1 MNEQS
6 TMKTSMEKKLT
17 KHAVMKAYVEE
28 KVMELAGSMLSFNF
42 ADDSPDG
49 ISFLTNY
56 SGKIVKKY
64 LRAADKEY
72 GFSILINWHYS
83 TETDDLN
90 LQAMNFA
97 QEFMDW
103 IEEQNRNKNFPNFGD
118 KCQVKKIENLQNMPN
133 LATVDWENMR
143 AQYMIQ
149 CRVLYFE
156 KE

>member
-1 MNEQS
+1 MNGQS
-6 TMKTSMEKKLT
+6 LMKTSMEKKLT

-28 KVMELAGSMLSFNF
+28 KVAELAGSMLSFNF

-103 IEEQNRNKNFPNFGD
+103 IDEQNRNKKFPDFG
-118 KCQVKKIENLQNMPN
+118 EF
-133 LATVDWENMR
+133 R
-143 AQYMIQ
+143 
-149 CRVLYFE
+149 RVLFRSRISGISVR
-156 KE
+156 

>member
-1 MNEQS
+1 M
-6 TMKTSMEKKLT
+6 T
-17 KHAVMKAYVEE
+17 
-28 KVMELAGSMLSFNF
+28 
-42 ADDSPDG
+42 
-49 ISFLTNY
+49 
-56 SGKIVKKY
+56 
-64 LRAADKEY
+64 
-72 GFSILINWHYS
+72 WHFS

-103 IEEQNRNKNFPNFGD
+103 IEKQNKDKNFPDFGE

-133 LATVDWENMR
+133 LAAVDWENMK

-156 KE
+156 KGE

>member
-1 MNEQS
+1 M
-6 TMKTSMEKKLT
+6 T
-17 KHAVMKAYVEE
+17 KHEIMKAYVEE
-28 KVMELAGSMLSFNF
+28 KVSELVGRLVSFNF
-42 ADDSPDG
+42 SDDSVDS

-56 SGKIVKKY
+56 SGKVVKSY
-64 LRAADKEY
+64 LRGAEKAYE
-72 GFSILINWHYS
+72 FTIMITWNYS

-90 LQAMNFA
+90 MQAMNFA

-103 IEEQNRNKNFPNFGD
+103 IDQQNREKKFPDFGN

-133 LATVDWENMR
+133 LAAVDWENMT

-156 KE
+156 KER

>member
-1 MNEQS
+1 MTKHEI
-6 TMKTSMEKKLT
+6 MKT
-17 KHAVMKAYVEE
+17 YVED
-28 KVMELAGSMLSFNF
+28 KVSELIGFLISFNF
-42 ADDSPDG
+42 ADDSPDAV
-49 ISFLTNY
+49 SFLTNY

-64 LRAADKEY
+64 LRAAEKEY

-90 LQAMNFA
+90 LQAMNFV
-97 QEFMDW
+97 QNFMDW
-103 IEEQNRNKNFPNFGD
+103 IDDQNRKKEFPDFGD

-133 LATVDWENMR
+133 LAAVDWENMI
-143 AQYMIQ
+143 AQYRIQ

>member
-1 MNEQS
+1 
-6 TMKTSMEKKLT
+6 
-17 KHAVMKAYVEE
+17 MKAYVEE
-28 KVMELAGSMLSFNF
+28 KVSELVGRLVSFNF
-42 ADDSPDG
+42 SDDSVDS

-56 SGKIVKKY
+56 SGKVVKSY
-64 LRAADKEY
+64 LRGAEKAYE
-72 GFSILINWHYS
+72 FTIMITWNYS

-90 LQAMNFA
+90 MQAMNFA

-103 IEEQNRNKNFPNFGD
+103 IDQQNREKKFPDFGN

-133 LATVDWENMR
+133 LAAVDWENMT

-156 KE
+156 KER

>member
-1 MNEQS
+1 M
-6 TMKTSMEKKLT
+6 T
-17 KHAVMKAYVEE
+17 KHEVMKNYVEE
-28 KVMELAGSMLSFNF
+28 KVMELSDRLVSFNF
-42 ADDSPDG
+42 SDDSIDG
-49 ISFLTNY
+49 VSFLTNY
-56 SGKIVKKY
+56 SGKTVKKY
-64 LRAADKEY
+64 VRAADKEY
-72 GFSILINWHYS
+72 GFTILMTWHFS

-103 IEEQNRNKNFPNFGD
+103 IEKQNKDKNFPDFGE

-133 LATVDWENMR
+133 LAAVDWENMK

-156 KE
+156 KGE

>member
-1 MNEQS
+1 MTKHEV
-6 TMKTSMEKKLT
+6 MKT
-17 KHAVMKAYVEE
+17 YVEE
-28 KVMELAGSMLSFNF
+28 KVTELVGKLVSFNF
-42 ADDSPDG
+42 ADDSPDS

-64 LRAADKEY
+64 VRAADKEY
-72 GFSILINWHYS
+72 AFSVMITWRYS

-103 IEEQNRNKNFPNFGD
+103 IEKQNREKKFPDFGD

-133 LATVDWENMR
+133 LATVDWENMV

-156 KE
+156 KER

>member
-1 MNEQS
+1 M
-6 TMKTSMEKKLT
+6 T
-17 KHAVMKAYVEE
+17 KHEVMKNYVEE
-28 KVMELAGSMLSFNF
+28 KVAELSDRLVSFNF
-42 ADDSPDG
+42 SDDSIDG
-49 ISFLTNY
+49 VSFLTNY
-56 SGKIVKKY
+56 SGKTVKKY
-64 LRAADKEY
+64 VRAADKEY
-72 GFSILINWHYS
+72 GFTILMTWHFS

-103 IEEQNRNKNFPNFGD
+103 IEKQNKTKNFPDFGE

-133 LATVDWENMR
+133 LAAVDWENMK

-156 KE
+156 KGE

>member
-1 MNEQS
+1 M
-6 TMKTSMEKKLT
+6 T
-17 KHAVMKAYVEE
+17 KHKVMKNYVEE
-28 KVMELAGSMLSFNF
+28 KVMELSDRLVSFNF
-42 ADDSPDG
+42 SDDSIDG
-49 ISFLTNY
+49 VSFLTNY
-56 SGKIVKKY
+56 SGKTVKKY
-64 LRAADKEY
+64 VRAADKEY
-72 GFSILINWHYS
+72 RFTILMTWHFS

-103 IEEQNRNKNFPNFGD
+103 IEKQNKDKNFPDFGE

-133 LATVDWENMR
+133 LAAVDWENMK

-156 KE
+156 KGE

>member
-1 MNEQS
+1 MIEQS
-6 TMKTSMEKKLT
+6 FTITDMEKKLT

-28 KVMELAGSMLSFNF
+28 KITELAGNLVSFNF

-72 GFSILINWHYS
+72 VFSILVNWHYS

-90 LQAMNFA
+90 LQAMNFV
-97 QEFMDW
+97 QNFMDW
-103 IEEQNRNKNFPNFGD
+103 IEEQNRSRHFPDFGD
-118 KCQVKKIENLQNMPN
+118 KCQVKKIENLQNMPS
-133 LATVDWENMR
+133 LASVDWENMT

>member
-1 MNEQS
+1 M
-6 TMKTSMEKKLT
+6 T
-17 KHAVMKAYVEE
+17 KHEIMMEYVNE
-28 KVMELAGSMLSFNF
+28 KVTELVGGLVSFNF
-42 ADDSPDG
+42 ADDSPDVV
-49 ISFLTNY
+49 SFLTNY

-72 GFSILINWHYS
+72 GFTILITWHYS

-97 QEFMDW
+97 QKFMDW
-103 IEEQNRNKNFPNFGD
+103 IDEQNRKRNFPDFGER
-118 KCQVKKIENLQNMPN
+118 CQVKKIENLQNMPN
-133 LATVDWENMR
+133 LATVDWENMK

-156 KE
+156 KER